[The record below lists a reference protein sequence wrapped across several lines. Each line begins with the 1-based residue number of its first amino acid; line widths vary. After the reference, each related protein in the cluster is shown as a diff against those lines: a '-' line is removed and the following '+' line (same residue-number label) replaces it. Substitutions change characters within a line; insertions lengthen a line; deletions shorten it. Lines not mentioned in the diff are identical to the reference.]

1 MRKLVFAVADS
12 EFARNVLFALA
23 LLLLFANLQKAM
35 AQNTEL
41 DDEIRRY
48 EAAVKQKP
56 DDIEAHKKL
65 GTAYARKG
73 MADEATDQ
81 FEKAMEIEYDR
92 GYENGRKDA
101 AGRIYG
107 RYFALSVVVGL
118 FIAAVIVSILLW
130 SEMSDRIKDM
140 RKNARVR
147 AFARNI
153 NARLNPELRH
163 RAMDIAQR
171 KEKLRDAISRETDSS
186 LTEAALSVLPKL
198 DDLSG
203 QAALLLELRQN
214 LSDYIEDID
223 PAKLEMLQNDCEG
236 KLEAE
241 TDAEAKRALEYQL
254 KQVTNE
260 RVNYSKAQAKIRT
273 CDAVLNGIAARID
286 ATSLDLMSLPSVLI
300 KKQEFFEKV
309 STELDAEIDLTRDAA
324 ETVME
329 ESE

>member
-1 MRKLVFAVADS
+1 MLRLAPAIIPEKFGVRSLCSAILCLAILLICTNIQ
-12 EFARNVLFALA
+12 EATAQRNE
-23 LLLLFANLQKAM
+23 Q
-35 AQNTEL
+35 
-41 DDEIRRY
+41 DDEISQKAQSE
-48 EAAVKQKP
+48 EAMK
-56 DDIEAHKKL
+56 
-65 GTAYARKG
+65 T
-73 MADEATDQ
+73 
-81 FEKAMEIEYDR
+81 EYDR
-92 GYENGRKDA
+92 GYEDGKRDA

-107 RYFALSVVVGL
+107 RYMAMSIVVGL

-130 SEMSDRIKDM
+130 SEMSDRVKDM
-140 RKNARVR
+140 RKSARVR
-147 AFARNI
+147 AFARNV

-186 LTEAALSVLPKL
+186 LVEAALSVLPKL

-223 PAKLEMLQNDCEG
+223 PAKLEAAQSDCEE
-236 KLEAE
+236 KLKAE

-300 KKQEFFEKV
+300 KKQEFFEKI
-309 STELDAEIDLTRDAA
+309 SIELDEEINLTRDAA

-329 ESE
+329 ESK